1 MADRSRGEAKEG
13 KKRCDE
19 GHQSEKEIEFCKA
32 NHEEDKMESKG
43 DMGCRLPKLRKAEER
58 RSPGNIYSTLRRPQ
72 VETKVGVAYTY
83 HFLDFLLGKEEVPV
97 SSVLCLSSVRELP
110 VQVRELYAQ
119 GFVLVA
125 VHPFVHP
132 CGPRH
137 AHIQR
142 QLHRA
147 VLVRETPSSEKSQ
160 LRCAGHR
167 LETDVCVAGH
177 QAADPEVIQSYVK
190 RIQDV
195 AEQGV
200 MFVGFLQ
207 QPGGGP
213 CYLGNWDPEELSSL
227 HSSPSPIHRHPF
239 SANTSPTD
247 PTEGHQNGVEP
258 LHRPFEPQELDHEN
272 VDCSTQPPVP
282 REPDFS
288 HLNPSRGSELNT
300 EESNESASQIS
311 FKESLESTNQPQ
323 SHSNPGVDTLQW
335 CPSQNIADNQESQ
348 LCSSPLEST
357 GTDRWHERTLS
368 KESTEQLF
376 NQRERKDSSSDSWH
390 SSPDLERNH
399 EKRSSSVCA
408 DGQSRVTTHNNN
420 NHIRLKSS
428 EKDKNMISPPPQARM
443 QLFAL
448 YNHTGELNTSLR
460 FYSLRVPLRVQKEA
474 GLIMEVDAHWL
485 DHMTQHFTSG
495 AHLIDGFFHLGE
507 DNDSGVSSVDSVFIF
522 QSSAEETTNTSYDAI
537 VVEQWTVVDGVVVKA
552 DYIPLLQS
560 LAPYGWRLIDGSLST
575 KQILFLQRPV
585 LQRKRK
591 DFKMLSLRGRSK
603 AKKNSPGEEE
613 RENRSPVMEA
623 EMDRLRR
630 NTKDGEEEET
640 AEVRKSGA
648 NGRSERASLQEGG
661 EETEEDGRHQK
672 GSLFLSGSSVS
683 LEDQEE
689 ETDIDK
695 ILLSAQNK
703 SVRWTDVCHRDDGAV
718 KEEVKTEERIKHQ
731 LFSGVC

>member
-1 MADRSRGEAKEG
+1 
-13 KKRCDE
+13 
-19 GHQSEKEIEFCKA
+19 
-32 NHEEDKMESKG
+32 
-43 DMGCRLPKLRKAEER
+43 MGCRLPKLRKAEDR
-58 RSPGNIYSTLRRPQ
+58 QSPGKIYSTLRRPQ

-147 VLVRETPSSEKSQ
+147 VLVRETTSSEKSQ
-160 LRCAGHR
+160 LRWARHR

-177 QAADPEVIQSYVK
+177 QAADPEMIQSYVK
-190 RIQDV
+190 KVQDV

-207 QPGGGP
+207 QPGGVP
-213 CYLGNWDPEELSSL
+213 YFLGNWDPEELSSL

-247 PTEGHQNGVEP
+247 PSEPHQNGVEADCHSFDAQD
-258 LHRPFEPQELDHEN
+258 LYHDN
-272 VDCSTQPPVP
+272 VECNTQPFIPNV
-282 REPDFS
+282 PDFS
-288 HLNPSRGSELNT
+288 PLKPTWSSELNT
-300 EESNESASQIS
+300 EEFDETIQTSQIRV
-311 FKESLESTNQPQ
+311 KESLESKNQPQ
-323 SHSNPGVDTLQW
+323 NYCKPSVDTPLW
-335 CPSQNIADNQESQ
+335 FPSQNPADANGNHM
-348 LCSSPLEST
+348 CPSPSENSDTVRQKEHSVQDL
-357 GTDRWHERTLS
+357 
-368 KESTEQLF
+368 KESTDKQLNPP
-376 NQRERKDSSSDSWH
+376 NQKGRRGSNSDSRL
-390 SSPDLERNH
+390 SSPEPDH
-399 EKRSSSVCA
+399 SHDTSDS
-408 DGQSRVTTHNNN
+408 QSRLTRHHNN
-420 NHIRLKSS
+420 NHIRRKSS
-428 EKDKNMISPPPQARM
+428 EKDKNASSPPGQARM

-460 FYSLRVPLRVQKEA
+460 FYSLRVPLQVQKEA
-474 GLIMEVDAHWL
+474 GLITEVDAHWL
-485 DHMTQHFTSG
+485 DHMTQHFTNG
-495 AHLIDGFFHLGE
+495 AQLIDGFFHLGN
-507 DNDSGVSSVDSVFIF
+507 DNDNGVSSVDSVFIF

-537 VVEQWTVVDGVVVKA
+537 VVEQWTVVDGVVVKT

-560 LAPYGWRLIDGSLST
+560 LAPYGWRLMCVLPTPIVKTNSDGSLST
-575 KQILFLQRPV
+575 KQILFLQRPI

-591 DFKMLSLRGRSK
+591 DFKMPNLRGRSK
-603 AKKNSPGEEE
+603 AKKNSAGEEE
-613 RENRSPVMEA
+613 RDSRSPLMET

-630 NTKDGEEEET
+630 NTREEEE
-640 AEVRKSGA
+640 ESEGRKSWDS
-648 NGRSERASLQEGG
+648 GRSERASPLRGG
-661 EETEEDGRHQK
+661 EEREEDASYQK
-672 GSLFLSGSSVS
+672 GFSLLSGSQFSV
-683 LEDQEE
+683 EDQEE

-695 ILLSAQNK
+695 IPPSKQQK
-703 SVRWTDVCHRDDGAV
+703 TVRWTDVCQKDGGGV
-718 KEEVKTEERIKHQ
+718 KEQVKTEERIKQQ

>member
-1 MADRSRGEAKEG
+1 
-13 KKRCDE
+13 
-19 GHQSEKEIEFCKA
+19 
-32 NHEEDKMESKG
+32 
-43 DMGCRLPKLRKAEER
+43 MGCRLPKLRKAEER

-132 CGPRH
+132 CGPSH

-160 LRCAGHR
+160 LRWARHR

-213 CYLGNWDPEELSSL
+213 SYLGHWDPEELSSL

-239 SANTSPTD
+239 SANSSPTD
-247 PTEGHQNGVEP
+247 PIEP
-258 LHRPFEPQELDHEN
+258 HRNDAEPDHHPFEPQEFDHEAVEKN
-272 VDCSTQPPVP
+272 TQHHKPK
-282 REPDFS
+282 EPDFS
-288 HLNPSRGSELNT
+288 PLKPIQGLELHR
-300 EESNESASQIS
+300 EESKAAGIIRQTRPD
-311 FKESLESTNQPQ
+311 L
-323 SHSNPGVDTLQW
+323 
-335 CPSQNIADNQESQ
+335 
-348 LCSSPLEST
+348 
-357 GTDRWHERTLS
+357 
-368 KESTEQLF
+368 KESTEKRLNLS
-376 NQRERKDSSSDSWH
+376 NQRDGQSSSSDSWP
-390 SSPDLERNH
+390 SSPELDGNH
-399 EKRSSSVCA
+399 DRKSSFT
-408 DGQSRVTTHNNN
+408 DGQSRLTTHNN

-428 EKDKNMISPPPQARM
+428 EKEKNATSPPAQGGM

-460 FYSLRVPLRVQKEA
+460 FYSLRVPLLVQKEA
-474 GLIMEVDAHWL
+474 GLITEVDTHWL

-495 AHLIDGFFHLGE
+495 AHLIDGFFHLGD
-507 DNDSGVSSVDSVFIF
+507 DNDNGVSSVDSVFIF
-522 QSSAEETTNTSYDAI
+522 QGSAEETANASYDAI
-537 VVEQWTVVDGVVVKA
+537 VVEQWTVVDGVVVKT

-560 LAPYGWRLIDGSLST
+560 LAPYGWRLMCVLPTPIVKTNSDGSLST

-591 DFKMLSLRGRSK
+591 DFKMLNLRGRSK
-603 AKKNSPGEEE
+603 AKKKSTGETQEE
-613 RENRSPVMEA
+613 RENMSPLMET

-630 NTKDGEEEET
+630 TTREEEEEE
-640 AEVRKSGA
+640 AEGRKSRDS
-648 NGRSERASLQEGG
+648 GRSEGASLQKGG
-661 EETEEDGRHQK
+661 EEDARHQR
-672 GSLFLSGSSVS
+672 GFSYLSGSRASV
-683 LEDQEE
+683 EEE
-689 ETDIDK
+689 ETDIDN
-695 ILLSAQNK
+695 IPPQSE
-703 SVRWTDVCHRDDGAV
+703 RWTYVCQRDDGGV
-718 KEEVKTEERIKHQ
+718 KEELKTEERIKQQ

>member
-1 MADRSRGEAKEG
+1 
-13 KKRCDE
+13 
-19 GHQSEKEIEFCKA
+19 
-32 NHEEDKMESKG
+32 
-43 DMGCRLPKLRKAEER
+43 MGCRLPKLRKAEER

-160 LRCAGHR
+160 LRWGRHR

-177 QAADPEVIQSYVK
+177 QSADPEVIQSYVK

-213 CYLGNWDPEELSSL
+213 CFLGHWDPEELSSL

-247 PTEGHQNGVEP
+247 PTEPHHKNIEP
-258 LHRPFEPQELDHEN
+258 DHHHFEPQEFDHEDIEHN
-272 VDCSTQPPVP
+272 TREPLMP

-288 HLNPSRGSELNT
+288 PLRPV
-300 EESNESASQIS
+300 QS
-311 FKESLESTNQPQ
+311 FKLNQDESSEQIQSLQISLESTNQPQ
-323 SHSNPGVDTLQW
+323 DHSRPDVDTVGNQL
-335 CPSQNIADNQESQ
+335 CPSPPEAADVIRQQ
-348 LCSSPLEST
+348 RDPLLE
-357 GTDRWHERTLS
+357 L
-368 KESTEQLF
+368 KESTEKPF
-376 NQRERKDSSSDSWH
+376 NLSSSRERQSSSSDSWL
-390 SSPDLERNH
+390 SSPELNGNH
-399 EKRSSSVCA
+399 ERKSSS
-408 DGQSRVTTHNNN
+408 TTTDNN

-428 EKDKNMISPPPQARM
+428 EKDKNSPSPPAQARM

-448 YNHTGELNTSLR
+448 YNHTEELNTSLR

-474 GLIMEVDAHWL
+474 GLITEVDTHWL

-495 AHLIDGFFHLGE
+495 AHLIDGFFHLE
-507 DNDSGVSSVDSVFIF
+507 DDKDNGVSSVDSVFIF

-537 VVEQWTVVDGVVVKA
+537 VVEQWTVVDGVVVKT

-560 LAPYGWRLIDGSLST
+560 LAPYGWRLMCVLPTPIVKTNSDGSLST
-575 KQILFLQRPV
+575 KQILFLQRPI

-591 DFKMLSLRGRSK
+591 DFKMLNLRGRNK
-603 AKKNSPGEEE
+603 AKKKSTGESQEEE
-613 RENRSPVMEA
+613 ENRSPLMET

-630 NTKDGEEEET
+630 NTKEEEEEDE
-640 AEVRKSGA
+640 AEGWRSRDS
-648 NGRSERASLQEGG
+648 GRSKRASLQKGG
-661 EETEEDGRHQK
+661 EESKEDAQHQK
-672 GSLFLSGSSVS
+672 GFSFLSGSSASV
-683 LEDQEE
+683 EEREE
-689 ETDIDK
+689 ETNVDEVP
-695 ILLSAQNK
+695 LSRQEK
-703 SVRWTDVCHRDDGAV
+703 LVRWTDVCQRDDGGGV
-718 KEEVKTEERIKHQ
+718 TVEVKTEERIKQQ

>member
-1 MADRSRGEAKEG
+1 
-13 KKRCDE
+13 
-19 GHQSEKEIEFCKA
+19 
-32 NHEEDKMESKG
+32 
-43 DMGCRLPKLRKAEER
+43 MGCRLPKLRKAEET

-147 VLVRETPSSEKSQ
+147 VLVREMPSSEKSQ
-160 LRCAGHR
+160 LRWARHR

-177 QAADPEVIQSYVK
+177 QAADPDVIQSYVK

-213 CYLGNWDPEELSSL
+213 CFLGHWDPEELSSL

-239 SANTSPTD
+239 STNTSPTD
-247 PTEGHQNGVEP
+247 PTEPHQNGVE
-258 LHRPFEPQELDHEN
+258 HDHHPFEPQELDHEN
-272 VDCSTQPPVP
+272 VDCNMQPLVP

-288 HLNPSRGSELNT
+288 PLKPTQSSELNT
-300 EESNESASQIS
+300 EESNEQNQTSEIN
-311 FKESLESTNQPQ
+311 FRESLESTNQPQ
-323 SHSNPGVDTLQW
+323 NHSKPGLDTVQW
-335 CPSQNIADNQESQ
+335 CPSPNLADTPGSH
-348 LCSSPLEST
+348 LCLSPSKST
-357 GTDRWHERTLS
+357 GTVKQQERSLPEHQ
-368 KESTEQLF
+368 ESPEKQF
-376 NQRERKDSSSDSWH
+376 NIPNQRERQDSSSDSWL
-390 SSPDLERNH
+390 SSPELDRNH
-399 EKRSSSVCA
+399 EKKSSS
-408 DGQSRVTTHNNN
+408 SVTTHNNN
-420 NHIRLKSS
+420 HIHLKSS
-428 EKDKNMISPPPQARM
+428 EKDKNTPSPPAQARM
-443 QLFAL
+443 QVFAL

-474 GLIMEVDAHWL
+474 GLITEVDAHWL

-495 AHLIDGFFHLGE
+495 AHLIDGFFHLGDGN
-507 DNDSGVSSVDSVFIF
+507 DNGVSSVDSVFIF

-537 VVEQWTVVDGVVVKA
+537 VVEQWTVVDGVVVKT

-560 LAPYGWRLIDGSLST
+560 LAPYGWRLMCVLPTPIVKTNSDGSLST
-575 KQILFLQRPV
+575 KQILFLQRPI

-591 DFKMLSLRGRSK
+591 DFKMLNLRGRSK
-603 AKKNSPGEEE
+603 AKKNSTGEEE
-613 RENRSPVMEA
+613 REDRSPVMEA
-623 EMDRLRR
+623 EMDWLRR
-630 NTKDGEEEET
+630 NTKEEEEE
-640 AEVRKSGA
+640 AEARKSRDG
-648 NGRSERASLQEGG
+648 GRSERASPQEGG
-661 EETEEDGRHQK
+661 KEREEDARHQK
-672 GSLFLSGSSVS
+672 GSLFLSASRVSV
-683 LEDQEE
+683 EDQEE

-695 ILLSAQNK
+695 TTMSNQEE
-703 SVRWTDVCHRDDGAV
+703 SVRWTDACQRDVGGV
-718 KEEVKTEERIKHQ
+718 KEEVKTEERIKQQ

>member
-1 MADRSRGEAKEG
+1 
-13 KKRCDE
+13 
-19 GHQSEKEIEFCKA
+19 
-32 NHEEDKMESKG
+32 
-43 DMGCRLPKLRKAEER
+43 MGCRLPKLRKAEER

-72 VETKVGVAYTY
+72 VETKVGVTYTY

-160 LRCAGHR
+160 LRWGRHR

-177 QAADPEVIQSYVK
+177 QSADPEVIQSYVK

-213 CYLGNWDPEELSSL
+213 CFLGHWDPEELSSL

-247 PTEGHQNGVEP
+247 PTEPHNNDTEHDHHQPE
-258 LHRPFEPQELDHEN
+258 HEELDHE
-272 VDCSTQPPVP
+272 DAEHQKPLMP

-288 HLNPSRGSELNT
+288 PLKPIQSLELNQ
-300 EESNESASQIS
+300 EESSEKIQTLEIS
-311 FKESLESTNQPQ
+311 LKESLESTNQPQ
-323 SHSNPGVDTLQW
+323 DYSKPSVDSVQW
-335 CPSQNIADNQESQ
+335 CPKQNLAEAQGNQ
-348 LCSSPLEST
+348 LCPST
-357 GTDRWHERTLS
+357 PEAAGIMRQQKGQLPDL
-368 KESTEQLF
+368 KESTEKHYNLS
-376 NQRERKDSSSDSWH
+376 NQRERQSSSSDSWL
-390 SSPDLERNH
+390 SSPELDRNH
-399 EKRSSSVCA
+399 ERKSSSTRT
-408 DGQSRVTTHNNN
+408 DGHSRVTTHNN

-428 EKDKNMISPPPQARM
+428 EKDRNPTLPPVQARM

-448 YNHTGELNTSLR
+448 YNHTGELNTSPR

-474 GLIMEVDAHWL
+474 GLVTEVNTHWL

-495 AHLIDGFFHLGE
+495 AHLIDGFFQLE
-507 DNDSGVSSVDSVFIF
+507 DDNDNGVSCVDSVFIF
-522 QSSAEETTNTSYDAI
+522 QGSAEETANTSYDAI

-560 LAPYGWRLIDGSLST
+560 LAPYGWRLMCVLPTPIVKTNSDGSLST

-591 DFKMLSLRGRSK
+591 DFKMLNLRGRTK
-603 AKKNSPGEEE
+603 TKKKSTGETQEE
-613 RENRSPVMEA
+613 RENTYPLMET

-630 NTKDGEEEET
+630 NTREGEDE
-640 AEVRKSGA
+640 AERRRSGDS
-648 NGRSERASLQEGG
+648 GRSEGASLQRGG
-661 EETEEDGRHQK
+661 EESEEDAQHQK
-672 GSLFLSGSSVS
+672 GFSLLSGSRASV
-683 LEDQEE
+683 EEQEE
-689 ETDIDK
+689 ETNVDDIP
-695 ILLSAQNK
+695 LSKQEMAA
-703 SVRWTDVCHRDDGAV
+703 RWTDVCQRDDGGGV
-718 KEEVKTEERIKHQ
+718 KEEVKMEERIRQQ

>member
-1 MADRSRGEAKEG
+1 
-13 KKRCDE
+13 
-19 GHQSEKEIEFCKA
+19 
-32 NHEEDKMESKG
+32 
-43 DMGCRLPKLRKAEER
+43 MGCRLPKLRKAEER

-119 GFVLVA
+119 GFVLVS

-132 CGPRH
+132 CGPSH

-160 LRCAGHR
+160 LKWARQR

-177 QAADPEVIQSYVK
+177 QAADPEVLQSYVK

-213 CYLGNWDPEELSSL
+213 CYSGQWDPEELSSL
-227 HSSPSPIHRHPF
+227 HSSPSPIRRHPF
-239 SANTSPTD
+239 SANNSPTD
-247 PTEGHQNGVEP
+247 PTEPHHNDTEPDHHQ
-258 LHRPFEPQELDHEN
+258 FEPQEFEGVEN
-272 VDCSTQPPVP
+272 TQDLNPK
-282 REPDFS
+282 EPDFS
-288 HLNPSRGSELNT
+288 SLKPIQSLELNR
-300 EESNESASQIS
+300 ERSNEPIQTLQIGL
-311 FKESLESTNQPQ
+311 KESLESTNQLQ
-323 SHSNPGVDTLQW
+323 NHSQPSVDTVQW
-335 CPSQNIADNQESQ
+335 CSNQNPTDAQGDQLRPSRPEAAGIIRQKKDH
-348 LCSSPLEST
+348 LPDL
-357 GTDRWHERTLS
+357 
-368 KESTEQLF
+368 KESTETHLNF
-376 NQRERKDSSSDSWH
+376 SNRREGQS
-390 SSPDLERNH
+390 SSPDSWASSPELDANH
-399 EKRSSSVCA
+399 KRKSSST
-408 DGQSRVTTHNNN
+408 DGQSRLTTHNN

-428 EKDKNMISPPPQARM
+428 EKDENATSPPAPGGM

-448 YNHTGELNTSLR
+448 YNHTGEMNTSLR
-460 FYSLRVPLRVQKEA
+460 FYSLRVPLLIQKEA
-474 GLIMEVDAHWL
+474 GLVTEVDTHWL

-495 AHLIDGFFHLGE
+495 AHLIDGFFHLGD
-507 DNDSGVSSVDSVFIF
+507 DNDNGVSSVDSVFIF
-522 QSSAEETTNTSYDAI
+522 QSSAEETTNASYDAI
-537 VVEQWTVVDGVVVKA
+537 VVEQWTVVDGVAVKT

-560 LAPYGWRLIDGSLST
+560 LAPYGWRLMCVLPTPIVKTNSDGSLST

-591 DFKMLSLRGRSK
+591 DFKMLNLRGRSK
-603 AKKNSPGEEE
+603 AKKKSPGETQEE
-613 RENRSPVMEA
+613 RENMSPLMET

-630 NTKDGEEEET
+630 NTKEEDEEEEEE
-640 AEVRKSGA
+640 AEGRKSRGSGWSEGA
-648 NGRSERASLQEGG
+648 REGG
-661 EETEEDGRHQK
+661 EELEEDARHQR
-672 GSLFLSGSSVS
+672 GFLYLSGSRASM
-683 LEDQEE
+683 EEE
-689 ETDIDK
+689 ETDIDN
-695 ILLSAQNK
+695 IPLSEQEK
-703 SVRWTDVCHRDDGAV
+703 SGRWTDVCQRDDGGV
-718 KEEVKTEERIKHQ
+718 KEALKTEERIKQQ

>member
-1 MADRSRGEAKEG
+1 
-13 KKRCDE
+13 
-19 GHQSEKEIEFCKA
+19 
-32 NHEEDKMESKG
+32 
-43 DMGCRLPKLRKAEER
+43 MGCRLPKLRKAEER

-132 CGPRH
+132 CGPSH

-160 LRCAGHR
+160 LRWARHR

-177 QAADPEVIQSYVK
+177 QTADPEVIQSYVK

-213 CYLGNWDPEELSSL
+213 SYLGHWDPEELSSL

-239 SANTSPTD
+239 SANNSPTD
-247 PTEGHQNGVEP
+247 PIEP
-258 LHRPFEPQELDHEN
+258 HHNDAEPDHHPFEPQEFDHEGVEN
-272 VDCSTQPPVP
+272 NTHDHKPK
-282 REPDFS
+282 EPDFS
-288 HLNPSRGSELNT
+288 PLKPIQNLELNR
-300 EESNESASQIS
+300 EESNEQIQNLQIS
-311 FKESLESTNQPQ
+311 LKESLESTNQPQ
-323 SHSNPGVDTLQW
+323 NHSKPSVDTVQW
-335 CPSQNIADNQESQ
+335 GLNQNPTDAHGNQGCPIPPEAAGIIRQTRPD
-348 LCSSPLEST
+348 L
-357 GTDRWHERTLS
+357 
-368 KESTEQLF
+368 KESTEKHLNLS
-376 NQRERKDSSSDSWH
+376 NQRDRQSSSSDSWP
-390 SSPDLERNH
+390 SSPELDGNH
-399 EKRSSSVCA
+399 ERKSSFTN
-408 DGQSRVTTHNNN
+408 GQSRLTTHNN

-428 EKDKNMISPPPQARM
+428 EKEKNATSPPAQGGM

-460 FYSLRVPLRVQKEA
+460 FYSLRVPLLVHKEA
-474 GLIMEVDAHWL
+474 GLITEVDTHWL

-495 AHLIDGFFHLGE
+495 AHLIDGFFHLGD
-507 DNDSGVSSVDSVFIF
+507 DNDNGVSSVDSVFIF
-522 QSSAEETTNTSYDAI
+522 QSSAEETANASYDAI
-537 VVEQWTVVDGVVVKA
+537 VVEQWTVVDGVVVKT

-560 LAPYGWRLIDGSLST
+560 LAPYGWRLMCVLPTPIVKTNSDGSLST

-591 DFKMLSLRGRSK
+591 DFKMLNLRGRSK
-603 AKKNSPGEEE
+603 AKKKSTGETQEE
-613 RENRSPVMEA
+613 RENMSPLMET
-623 EMDRLRR
+623 EMDRLKR
-630 NTKDGEEEET
+630 NTIEEEEEEEE
-640 AEVRKSGA
+640 AEGRKSRDS
-648 NGRSERASLQEGG
+648 GRSKGASLQKGG
-661 EETEEDGRHQK
+661 EELEEDARHQR
-672 GSLFLSGSSVS
+672 GFSYLSGSRASV
-683 LEDQEE
+683 EEE
-689 ETDIDK
+689 ETDIDN
-695 ILLSAQNK
+695 ISASEHEQ
-703 SVRWTDVCHRDDGAV
+703 SERWTDVCQRDDGGV
-718 KEEVKTEERIKHQ
+718 KEELKTEERIKQQ

>member
-1 MADRSRGEAKEG
+1 
-13 KKRCDE
+13 
-19 GHQSEKEIEFCKA
+19 
-32 NHEEDKMESKG
+32 
-43 DMGCRLPKLRKAEER
+43 MGCRLPKLRKAEER

-160 LRCAGHR
+160 LRWARHR

-177 QAADPEVIQSYVK
+177 QVADPEVIQSYVK

-207 QPGGGP
+207 QPGGAP
-213 CYLGNWDPEELSSL
+213 CFMGSWDPEDLSSL

-239 SANTSPTD
+239 SSNTSPTD
-247 PTEGHQNGVEP
+247 PTEPHHSDVEADHP
-258 LHRPFEPQELDHEN
+258 PFEPQELDRES
-272 VDCSTQPPVP
+272 VGDTQDHRPSLP
-282 REPDFS
+282 REPDF
-288 HLNPSRGSELNT
+288 NPLKPIQSSEINT
-300 EESNESASQIS
+300 EESNEQIQTS
-311 FKESLESTNQPQ
+311 HISLREPLESTNQPQ
-323 SHSNPGVDTLQW
+323 DHRKVSEDAVQW
-335 CPSQNIADNQESQ
+335 CSNQNPVENQGNQ
-348 LCSSPLEST
+348 LCPSTPETAGTIRRHDRSPPDL
-357 GTDRWHERTLS
+357 
-368 KESTEQLF
+368 KESTEKHFKLP
-376 NQRERKDSSSDSWH
+376 NRRERRDSGSDSWL
-390 SSPDLERNH
+390 SSPELDRNR
-399 EKRSSSVCA
+399 EKKSNPTCV

-420 NHIRLKSS
+420 NHMRLKNS
-428 EKDKNMISPPPQARM
+428 EKDKNATSPPAQARM

-474 GLIMEVDAHWL
+474 GLVTEVDAHWL

-495 AHLIDGFFHLGE
+495 AHLIDGFFQLGD
-507 DNDSGVSSVDSVFIF
+507 DNDNGVSSVDSVFIL
-522 QSSAEETTNTSYDAI
+522 QSSAEETTNASYDAI
-537 VVEQWTVVDGVVVKA
+537 VVEQWTVVDGVVVKT

-560 LAPYGWRLIDGSLST
+560 LAPYGWRLMCVLPTPIVKTNSDGSLST

-591 DFKMLSLRGRSK
+591 DFKMLNLRGRSK
-603 AKKNSPGEEE
+603 AKKNSTGETPEE
-613 RENRSPVMEA
+613 MEDRSPVMET

-630 NTKDGEEEET
+630 NTKAEEE
-640 AEVRKSGA
+640 AEGRKSWDS
-648 NGRSERASLQEGG
+648 GRSEGASPQEGG
-661 EETEEDGRHQK
+661 KESEGDAQHQK
-672 GSLFLSGSSVS
+672 GLLLLPGSRASV
-683 LEDQEE
+683 EDQEE

-695 ILLSAQNK
+695 ILMSKQEK
-703 SVRWTDVCHRDDGAV
+703 SVRWTDMCQRDDGGV
-718 KEEVKTEERIKHQ
+718 KEEVKTEERIKQQ

>member
-1 MADRSRGEAKEG
+1 M
-13 KKRCDE
+13 
-19 GHQSEKEIEFCKA
+19 FCFFTA
-32 NHEEDKMESKG
+32 FVPP
-43 DMGCRLPKLRKAEER
+43 LFFF
-58 RSPGNIYSTLRRPQ
+58 SPSLFLFVPTFLLFQNTSLLFFPASF
-72 VETKVGVAYTY
+72 ETY
-83 HFLDFLLGKEEVPV
+83 HVHVLTFVVVVDLISPVLLPPEVPV

-160 LRCAGHR
+160 LRWARHR

-177 QAADPEVIQSYVK
+177 QAAEPEVIQSYVK

-213 CYLGNWDPEELSSL
+213 CYLGHWDPDELSSL

-239 SANTSPTD
+239 SANNSPTD
-247 PTEGHQNGVEP
+247 PTEPHHNDSE
-258 LHRPFEPQELDHEN
+258 HDRHTFEPRELDHEGEEH
-272 VDCSTQPPVP
+272 DTRDHKT
-282 REPDFS
+282 REPDFGPLKPIQS
-288 HLNPSRGSELNT
+288 LDLNQD
-300 EESNESASQIS
+300 ESNEQLQNLQIDLE
-311 FKESLESTNQPQ
+311 ESLESTNRHQD
-323 SHSNPGVDTLQW
+323 HSGVDTVQW
-335 CPSQNIADNQESQ
+335 HSNQNPAEEKGNQRYPSPPEAAGIIRQQSCRLPDV
-348 LCSSPLEST
+348 P
-357 GTDRWHERTLS
+357 G
-368 KESTEQLF
+368 STEKHF
-376 NQRERKDSSSDSWH
+376 NLSNQGEGQSSSSDSWP
-390 SSPDLERNH
+390 SSPELDRTH
-399 EKRSSSVCA
+399 DRKSSSSCT
-408 DGQSRVTTHNNN
+408 DGQSRATTHNNN
-420 NHIRLKSS
+420 NLRLKSS
-428 EKDKNMISPPPQARM
+428 EKDEDATLPPAQGRM

-460 FYSLRVPLRVQKEA
+460 FYSLRVPLQVQKEA
-474 GLIMEVDAHWL
+474 GQITEVDTHWL

-495 AHLIDGFFHLGE
+495 AHLIDGFFHLE
-507 DNDSGVSSVDSVFIF
+507 DDNDNGVSSVDSVFIF
-522 QSSAEETTNTSYDAI
+522 QSSAEETANTSYDAI
-537 VVEQWTVVDGVVVKA
+537 VVEQWTVVDGVVVKT

-560 LAPYGWRLIDGSLST
+560 LAPYGWRLMCVIPTPIVKTNSDGSLST

-591 DFKMLSLRGRSK
+591 DFKMRNLRGRSK
-603 AKKNSPGEEE
+603 AKKFTGETEEE
-613 RENRSPVMEA
+613 RENMSPLMET

-630 NTKDGEEEET
+630 NSKEEEE
-640 AEVRKSGA
+640 AEERKSRDS
-648 NGRSERASLQEGG
+648 GRSEER
-661 EETEEDGRHQK
+661 EEDARHQR
-672 GSLFLSGSSVS
+672 GFSLLSGSRASV
-683 LEDQEE
+683 EEREE

-695 ILLSAQNK
+695 ISMSEQEL
-703 SVRWTDVCHRDDGAV
+703 RWTDVCQIDDGGV
-718 KEEVKTEERIKHQ
+718 KEEAKTEEKIKQQ

>member
-1 MADRSRGEAKEG
+1 
-13 KKRCDE
+13 
-19 GHQSEKEIEFCKA
+19 
-32 NHEEDKMESKG
+32 
-43 DMGCRLPKLRKAEER
+43 MGCRLPKLRKAEER

-72 VETKVGVAYTY
+72 VETKVGVSYTY

-147 VLVRETPSSEKSQ
+147 VLVRETPSSEKSR
-160 LRCAGHR
+160 LRWGRQR

-177 QAADPEVIQSYVK
+177 QAADPEMIQSYVK

-227 HSSPSPIHRHPF
+227 HSSPSPIHRLPF

-247 PTEGHQNGVEP
+247 PTEPHHNEVEPDHHFESPESDNEGVEQSAKP
-258 LHRPFEPQELDHEN
+258 LNPTKT
-272 VDCSTQPPVP
+272 S
-282 REPDFS
+282 EPDQ
-288 HLNPSRGSELNT
+288 
-300 EESNESASQIS
+300 EEDNEPFQTSLKDSA
-311 FKESLESTNQPQ
+311 NQPQ
-323 SHSNPGVDTLQW
+323 DHSKPNVEALQGCPHQNPAEEDENQVSPSPPDSAGVIRQQRGHLPDVKA
-335 CPSQNIADNQESQ
+335 SA
-348 LCSSPLEST
+348 
-357 GTDRWHERTLS
+357 R
-368 KESTEQLF
+368 
-376 NQRERKDSSSDSWH
+376 RERQSSSSDSWL
-390 SSPDLERNH
+390 SSPELDRSHER
-399 EKRSSSVCA
+399 KPGSTFS
-408 DGQSRVTTHNNN
+408 DGQSRVKTQNN

-428 EKDKNMISPPPQARM
+428 EKDNNSTSPPAQGRM

-448 YNHTGELNTSLR
+448 YNHTGELNTPLR
-460 FYSLRVPLRVQKEA
+460 FYSVRVPLQVQKEA
-474 GLIMEVDAHWL
+474 GQVTEVDTHWL

-495 AHLIDGFFHLGE
+495 ALLIDGFFQLRD
-507 DNDSGVSSVDSVFIF
+507 DNDNGLSCVDSVFIF
-522 QSSAEETTNTSYDAI
+522 QSSAEETTGSSYDAI
-537 VVEQWTVVDGVVVKA
+537 VVEQWTVVDGVVVKT

-560 LAPYGWRLIDGSLST
+560 LAPYGWRLMCVLPTPIVKTNSDGSLST

-591 DFKMLSLRGRSK
+591 DFKMLNLRGRSK
-603 AKKNSPGEEE
+603 AKKKSTGEPEEE
-613 RENRSPVMEA
+613 REDRSPVMET
-623 EMDRLRR
+623 EMDRWRR
-630 NTKDGEEEET
+630 NTTDEEEE
-640 AEVRKSGA
+640 AERRKRRDSIQ
-648 NGRSERASLQEGG
+648 RGG
-661 EETEEDGRHQK
+661 EESEDEEEVEEEEQYQRRLSFLP
-672 GSLFLSGSSVS
+672 GSRVYV
-683 LEDQEE
+683 EEQDE
-689 ETDIDK
+689 ETDIDE
-695 ILLSAQNK
+695 ILPSSEEK
-703 SVRWTDVCHRDDGAV
+703 SVRWTDVYKMDVGGF
-718 KEEVKTEERIKHQ
+718 KEEGKTEERIKMQ

>member
-1 MADRSRGEAKEG
+1 
-13 KKRCDE
+13 
-19 GHQSEKEIEFCKA
+19 
-32 NHEEDKMESKG
+32 
-43 DMGCRLPKLRKAEER
+43 MGCRLPKLRKAEER

-125 VHPFVHP
+125 VHPFVHS

-160 LRCAGHR
+160 LRWARHR

-213 CYLGNWDPEELSSL
+213 SYLGHWDAEELSSL

-247 PTEGHQNGVEP
+247 PPEPHHNDTEPDH
-258 LHRPFEPQELDHEN
+258 HRFEPQELDHEGVEHN
-272 VDCSTQPPVP
+272 TGDHKP
-282 REPDFS
+282 READFS
-288 HLNPSRGSELNT
+288 PLKPNHSLELNQD
-300 EESNESASQIS
+300 ESNELIQTSQIS
-311 FKESLESTNQPQ
+311 LKESLESTNQPQ
-323 SHSNPGVDTLQW
+323 DHGKPSVDAVQWFPDQNPAEAQGNQR
-335 CPSQNIADNQESQ
+335 CPSPPETEDVIRQQKGHLPD
-348 LCSSPLEST
+348 L
-357 GTDRWHERTLS
+357 
-368 KESTEQLF
+368 KESTEKHFNLY
-376 NQRERKDSSSDSWH
+376 NQREIQSSSSESWP
-390 SSPDLERNH
+390 SSPELDRTHER
-399 EKRSSSVCA
+399 KCGSICT
-408 DGQSRVTTHNNN
+408 DGQSRVTHNNN
-420 NHIRLKSS
+420 NHIRLKSP
-428 EKDKNMISPPPQARM
+428 EKDKNATSPPAQGRM

-460 FYSLRVPLRVQKEA
+460 FYSLRVPLQVQKEA
-474 GLIMEVDAHWL
+474 GLITEVDTHWL

-495 AHLIDGFFHLGE
+495 AHLIDGFFQLGD
-507 DNDSGVSSVDSVFIF
+507 DNDNGVSSVDSVFIF
-522 QSSAEETTNTSYDAI
+522 QSSAEETTDTSYDAI
-537 VVEQWTVVDGVVVKA
+537 VVEQWTVVDGVVVKT

-560 LAPYGWRLIDGSLST
+560 LAPYGWRLMCVLPTPIVKTNSDGSLST

-591 DFKMLSLRGRSK
+591 DFKMLNLRGRSK
-603 AKKNSPGEEE
+603 AKKKSTGETQEE
-613 RENRSPVMEA
+613 RENMSPLMET
-623 EMDRLRR
+623 EMDSLRR
-630 NTKDGEEEET
+630 NTDEEEEE
-640 AEVRKSGA
+640 AEGWKSRDS
-648 NGRSERASLQEGG
+648 GRSEGASYQKGR
-661 EETEEDGRHQK
+661 EEREEDARHQK
-672 GSLFLSGSSVS
+672 GFSFLSGSRASV
-683 LEDQEE
+683 EEQEE

-695 ILLSAQNK
+695 ISLSEQEKLA
-703 SVRWTDVCHRDDGAV
+703 RWTNVCQRDDGGV
-718 KEEVKTEERIKHQ
+718 KEEVKTEERIKQQ